1 MNWAQFVLQY
11 ILKTGGGDITRAM
24 SLTAIRLPRGLEGMQ
39 QAIQGTATVE
49 QRKSPRRNYTTT
61 VMFENY
67 LTGNYFEGR
76 MVNYSLDG
84 MCFESDIAP
93 EIGTEIFIG
102 VEKSPYSP
110 NHDVFRAKVMWHRA
124 LTLKESYYSV
134 GVGVKYG

>member
-1 MNWAQFVLQY
+1 MKPMV
-11 ILKTGGGDITRAM
+11 K
-24 SLTAIRLPRGLEGMQ
+24 EGMQ
-39 QAIQGTATVE
+39 AIRTSIGE
-49 QRKSPRRNYTTT
+49 QRKSPRRNFTTT

-76 MVNYSLDG
+76 MVNYSRDG

-93 EIGTEIFIG
+93 EIGAEIFIG

-110 NHDVFRAKVMWHRA
+110 NYDVFRAKVMWSRV

-134 GVGVKYG
+134 GVGVKYC

>member
-1 MNWAQFVLQY
+1 MS
-11 ILKTGGGDITRAM
+11 GGDIAPAGRMRLAG
-24 SLTAIRLPRGLEGMQ
+24 IRSPRGLKGM

-76 MVNYSLDG
+76 MVNYSRDG
-84 MCFESDIAP
+84 MCFESDISP
-93 EIGTEIFIG
+93 EVGTEIFIG

-110 NHDVFRAKVMWHRA
+110 NYEVFRAKVMWSRA

-134 GVGVKYG
+134 GVGVRYC